1 MKNKMNIFKVL
12 KNEIKEIKWVPA
24 KDIARQ
30 TIFSFIVLVITMT
43 IFAAYDLG
51 IQTLLSLIIK

>member
-24 KDIARQ
+24 KDISRQ